1 MYKRKKVN
9 VIKREGMGREREWCC
24 ERMLRREDERKSDK
38 KSTVRMYEGSENES
52 VKEKTKG
59 KERDMRVSRMWK
71 NVEEMIRTYNANK
84 IRKMRKQERL

>member
-24 ERMLRREDERKSDK
+24 ERMLRRKDERKSDK

-71 NVEEMIRTYNANK
+71 NGEEMIRTYNANK
-84 IRKMRKQERL
+84 MRKMRKQERL